1 MLPILNMGDKR
12 ILLAHGS
19 GGKFSHQL
27 IDELIIKNLGNPILN
42 ALDDSAVLNKRKLA
56 FTTDSFVV
64 EPLFFPGGDIGKLA
78 VFGTVNDLSMVGAK
92 PLSLSLS
99 FIIEEGFPLND
110 LERIILS
117 IKKACQVA
125 NVRVVTGDTKVVEK
139 GKADK
144 IFINTAGIGMIK
156 KYLSARGV
164 KPGDEIILSGNLGDH
179 SIAILQARDNFN
191 FKTKLKSDLAPLSEL
206 VEIILDSGMD
216 IHCFR
221 DPTRGGLATILNEV
235 AQVSDLGIEIK
246 EEKIPICEEVKGV
259 CEMLGF
265 DPLYLANEGKLVVFS
280 NPKDA
285 QQLLKLMRRHKYG
298 RKASLIGEVTPSPKG
313 KVLLKTRIGGKRILD
328 LLSGEQLPRI
338 C

>member
-1 MLPILNMGDKR
+1 MPPILNMGDKR

-125 NVRVVTGDTKVVEK
+125 KVKVVTGDTKVVEK

-179 SIAILQARDNFN
+179 SIAILQARGNFN

-235 AQVSDLGIEIK
+235 AQVSDLGIEIE

-265 DPLYLANEGKLVVFS
+265 DPLYLANEGKLVAFS

-285 QQLLKLMRRHKYG
+285 QQLLKLMRKHKYG